1 LNICIEI
8 PDGNKFGGVSHDR
21 KMFKGQGVDNDIMII
36 DLVLIETVW
45 VWDQEITRR
54 LDAL

>member
-1 LNICIEI
+1 LDICIEI
-8 PDGNKFGGVSHDR
+8 PDGNKFGGLSHDR